1 MVDKRLERALLS
13 IRPYSEELGL
23 DLRKPADRFAWL
35 VASVHFAKRIS
46 AGIAKRTFLLL
57 KEEGLTEPREMIG
70 AGWNRLVEVL
80 DSGGY
85 VRYDFS
91 TASTLLKL
99 AETVKSTEN
108 LERIAGTARS
118 PRELERRLMEL
129 PGVGPVATS
138 IFLRELRGIWSN
150 ADPEPSPLALEVAR
164 RLRVR
169 DVKRFEP
176 ALVRLGIEFCKRKR
190 CQTCPVRE
198 LCRFTRKRGGP

>member
-1 MVDKRLERALLS
+1 MGRKRLEEILLS

-35 VASVHFAKRIS
+35 VASVLFAKRIS

-57 KEEGLTEPREMIG
+57 KEEGLTGPGKMIE
-70 AGWNRLVEVL
+70 AGWDRLVEVL

-99 AETVKSTEN
+99 AETVKSTEH
-108 LERIAGTARS
+108 LERIAGTAGS

-129 PGVGPVATS
+129 PGVGPVAAS
-138 IFLRELRGIWSN
+138 IFLRELRGIWPN
-150 ADPEPSPLALEVAR
+150 ADPEPSPLALEVAG

-176 ALVRLGIEFCKRKR
+176 TLVRLGIEFCKRKR
-190 CQTCPVRE
+190 CQACPVRGF
-198 LCRFTRKRGGP
+198 CRLTRKRGGP